1 MKLHESIWHLQF
13 QWIIVCN
20 SMQYAIVCSMPQTQI
35 APSEPT
41 PPKNSD
47 SSMATIFPG
56 SSRCLFFFRKNIY
69 KSFIIT
75 AHRPLCWVTS
85 SNASQDGLAPHQ
97 RHPTRRPRSG
107 RLGRW
112 NFASCG
118 SFGNFTRLIVSVCL
132 THRIHVCYI
141 WQHLPSIYPQC

>member
-20 SMQYAIVCSMPQTQI
+20 SMQYATDPNS
-35 APSEPT
+35 AFRAY
-41 PPKNSD
+41 PPEKLRLIYGHHFSR
-47 SSMATIFPG
+47 IFQV
-56 SSRCLFFFRKNIY
+56 SFFFFRKNIY